1 MDSSKDVG
9 PFNRL
14 ALMDAARKYHELGWS
29 LLPIR
34 RGSKKPAMRGWKSL
48 QRQRMPLDPL
58 LARLRQPDVGGV
70 AVVLGKVSGQL
81 MCRDFDRLD
90 AYDNWAQAYPDLA
103 RALPTA
109 ITGRGRHVYGRLAGN
124 GYGTSLS
131 VQTLSDG
138 ELRVEGAY
146 AILPPSEHVGGGLYA
161 WHGAFAVPSLLE
173 LHKFGFAKAW
183 SAQVSEP
190 STQVSGVAAQVSE
203 PSTQVCDAVPHKFRH
218 PGQTAQAADH
228 KLAELGQFCAAHE
241 DGGTQ
246 ESARGLKEDRRTQ
259 EVGALLAALRTAPPV
274 SLLAHLAA
282 DIVATLPTGT
292 GQRHRCL
299 FELARRL
306 KRHFAD
312 PNIDPMRLEP
322 YVRIWWQYAEPVVAT
337 KDFEVSL
344 VDFAEAWERVRHPW
358 NGDVLQRT
366 FAEAKGAAD
375 DPVSSQFDNPTTRLL
390 ARWCRLL
397 QQHQAEQPFILACRS
412 AATFLDELPSES
424 SRRLRTLERYRVLEV
439 VKRGSRD
446 GDANVFRYLGRS
458 LRESLSSPNGV
469 SP

>member
-14 ALMDAARKYHELGWS
+14 ALLDAARKYHQLGWS

-34 RGSKKPAMRGWKSL
+34 RGTKKPAMRGWKSL
-48 QRQRMPLDPL
+48 QRQRMPLNQL
-58 LARLRQPDVGGV
+58 LARLRQPDVSGV

-90 AYDNWAQAYPDLA
+90 AYENWAQAHPELA
-103 RALPTA
+103 RVLPTA
-109 ITGRGRHVYGRLAGN
+109 ITGRGRHVYGRLACDGR
-124 GYGTSLS
+124 GDSLS
-131 VQTLSDG
+131 VKTLLDG
-138 ELRVEGAY
+138 ELRIEGAY
-146 AILPPSEHVGGGLYA
+146 AILPPSEHVSGGVYT
-161 WHGAFAVPSLLE
+161 WRGAFAVPSPLE
-173 LHKFGFAKAW
+173 LHEFGFDKAW

-190 STQVSGVAAQVSE
+190 CTQDLD
-203 PSTQVCDAVPHKFRH
+203 PSKQVCSPISRKFRH
-218 PGQTAQAADH
+218 AGQTTQAADH
-228 KLAELGQFCAAHE
+228 NLAELGQFRAAHE

-259 EVGALLAALRTAPPV
+259 EVGALLASLRNAPPV
-274 SLLAHLAA
+274 FLLAQLAA

-322 YVRIWWQYAEPVVAT
+322 YVRIWWRYAEPVVAT
-337 KDFEVSL
+337 KDFEVSQ
-344 VDFAEAWERVRHPW
+344 VDFADAWERVRHPW
-358 NGDVLQRT
+358 NGDVLERT
-366 FAEAKGAAD
+366 FAEAKRAAD
-375 DPVSSQFDNPTTRLL
+375 DAVSKQFDNPTTRLL
-390 ARWCRLL
+390 VRWCRIL

-458 LRESLSSPNGV
+458 LRESLSFPNGV
-469 SP
+469 SS